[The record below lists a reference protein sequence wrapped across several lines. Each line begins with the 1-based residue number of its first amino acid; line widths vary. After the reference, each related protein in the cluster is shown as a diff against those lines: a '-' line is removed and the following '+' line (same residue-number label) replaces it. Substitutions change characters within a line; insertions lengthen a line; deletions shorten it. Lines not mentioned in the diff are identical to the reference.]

1 VSLDSLFKRAFGDDE
16 PSDLGTGW
24 VSGVVSVV
32 CGVLALG
39 GVLCF
44 HFPALLT
51 APRLRAEYPIELLRH
66 LLLAVIIAAFAFAL
80 ASGLRRKRKVLALTG
95 GALAALALLLGGASV
110 PLPEQVEG
118 TMAIGLEW
126 FLLNLLVLALVFVP
140 LERAF
145 PRDPDQLVFRPGW
158 TTDGVHFLVS
168 HLLVQLF
175 SFASLTPALAVRE
188 ALIPQGLLSTVS
200 ALPLWV
206 QLPAVVLLADLAQY
220 AVHRSFHSVPALWR
234 FHAVHHSSEQLDWIA
249 GSRLHLFDALA
260 TRTLATLPVVA
271 LGFSPTAITAYL
283 VFVSFH
289 AVFIHTNVRFRLE
302 WLEGLL
308 VTPRIHHF
316 HHADEKEAID
326 TNFAVHFPFIDR
338 ALGTQFLPRGRWPR
352 AYGIADKSM
361 PEGWLGQLVKPLRK
375 R

>member
-1 VSLDSLFKRAFGDDE
+1 MSLDSLFKRAFGDDE

-32 CGVLALG
+32 CGVLSLG

-51 APRLRAEYPIELLRH
+51 APRLRAEYPIDALRALLQG
-66 LLLAVIIAAFAFAL
+66 VIILAFAL
-80 ASGLRRKRKVLALTG
+80 GVASALRRKRKVLGLTG
-95 GALAALALLLGGASV
+95 ISLAALATALGGATV
-110 PLPEQVEG
+110 PLPDTVEG

-126 FLLNLLVLALVFVP
+126 FLLNLLVLTVVFVP

-145 PRDPDQLVFRPGW
+145 PRDPNQLVFRAGW

-175 SFASLTPALAVRE
+175 SVVSLTPALALRE
-188 ALIPQGLLSTVS
+188 QLVPASLLSAVGGLS
-200 ALPLWV
+200 LWIQV
-206 QLPAVVLLADLAQY
+206 PAVILLADLAQY
-220 AVHRSFHSVPALWR
+220 AVHRTFHKIPLLWR

-249 GSRLHLFDALA
+249 GSRLHLVDALA
-260 TRTLATLPVVA
+260 TRTLATLPVIA
-271 LGFSPTAITAYL
+271 LGFSPAAITAYL
-283 VFVSFH
+283 GFVSFH
-289 AVFIHTNVRFRLE
+289 AVFIHTNVRFKLE
-302 WLEGLL
+302 WLEQLL

-316 HHADEKEAID
+316 HHADESEAID

-338 ALGTQFLPRGRWPR
+338 ALGTQFLPPGRWPR
-352 AYGIADKSM
+352 AYGIADKSA
-361 PEGWLGQLVKPLRK
+361 PPGWLGQLAWPFR